1 MSSLIGQ
8 MEAMKSYYFTFSSV
22 LEKLKQEEAISE
34 KIAAKLEKVFG
45 GIKESGLKMF
55 SAAK

>member
-1 MSSLIGQ
+1 